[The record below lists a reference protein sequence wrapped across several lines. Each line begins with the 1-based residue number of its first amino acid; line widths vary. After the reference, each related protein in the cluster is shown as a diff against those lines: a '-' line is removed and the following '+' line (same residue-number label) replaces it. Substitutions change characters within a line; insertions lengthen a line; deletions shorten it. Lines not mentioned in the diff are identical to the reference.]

1 MKLKILLFLF
11 LITGYATAIAQKPKT
26 DEITNKQKARSF
38 IDRIAPKIE
47 VTKAQKDS
55 LVLIFTQFMDDVEKY
70 RAGNNATIITYL
82 MKARDEKVKSLLR
95 DEAKFDKYLLTMA
108 DIQKPREPQQSPSQQ
123 PGNGGGQQQHMGGG
137 QNDRLLIFES

>member
-1 MKLKILLFLF
+1 MKLKLLLFLF
-11 LITGYATAIAQKPKT
+11 LITGYTASIAQKPQP

-47 VTKAQKDS
+47 VTKTQKDS

-123 PGNGGGQQQHMGGG
+123 PGQGGGQQQHMGGG
-137 QNDRLLIFES
+137 QNDRLRMGY